1 MRFIGNS
8 SSPLEDRI
16 ELRDRVRSLV
26 VERVRSYVLLIVA
39 KVKRIRFVFFF
50 HKTQFH
56 RRFHGQL
63 LFSSTTTHSKK
74 DSMNDTILADN
85 YLLEFQRQWQEQ
97 VEGALLMYAL
107 SFLMFKLN
115 GKRKY
120 Q

>member
-1 MRFIGNS
+1 
-8 SSPLEDRI
+8 
-16 ELRDRVRSLV
+16 
-26 VERVRSYVLLIVA
+26 
-39 KVKRIRFVFFF
+39 
-50 HKTQFH
+50 
-56 RRFHGQL
+56 
-63 LFSSTTTHSKK
+63 
-74 DSMNDTILADN
+74 MNDTILADN